1 MCALCLCHSQDQ
13 VLSLPYSA
21 VTSIMY
27 HYQTWFKDEDVHMV
41 NTNLYSCSE
50 IHFVVM
56 GNKSTICFV
65 LVYSSRLTN
74 IA

>member
-1 MCALCLCHSQDQ
+1 MCALRLSHSQDQ
-13 VLSLPYSA
+13 MLSLPYCA

-27 HYQTWFKDEDVHMV
+27 QTWFKEEDVHV
-41 NTNLYSCSE
+41 VKTKLYSCSE
-50 IHFVVM
+50 IHVVVM

-65 LVYSSRLTN
+65 LVYSNRLTN